1 MKRVFRFGQR
11 VSGCLSLRP
20 VGRFWRSFWTS
31 VCERSPNL
39 CRRLEAIRKTIF
51 RYDPEALEAQIA
63 ALCLGAAVWM
73 VAKNLRV
80 SGTAS
85 VAHLLMSLLPWWFW
99 VTLFAGMGLSHISA
113 LALNHLQWRAM
124 SAIAG
129 VLAWSFVAVLMML
142 DGIIGPGTTLFPVIA
157 ASEAWVYLRLTTCC
171 FATDSLAKSPDET
184 DVTIKGEPN
193 GSFKTSVR

>member
-1 MKRVFRFGQR
+1 MNFGPRFNLC
-11 VSGCLSLRP
+11 SF
-20 VGRFWRSFWTS
+20 GRFSRPARHFWRGFWTS

-39 CRRLEAIRKTIF
+39 CRWLEAVRKATF

-63 ALCLGAAVWM
+63 ALSLGAAVWM
-73 VAKNLRV
+73 VAKTLRV

-99 VTLFAGMGLSHISA
+99 VTLFAGMGASHVAA
-113 LALNHLQWRAM
+113 LAANHLQWRAM

-142 DGIIGPGTTLFPVIA
+142 DGIVGPGTALFPVIA
-157 ASEAWVYLRLTTCC
+157 VSEAWVYLRLTTCC
-171 FATDSLAKSPDET
+171 FATDSLSKSPTET
-184 DVTIKGEPN
+184 DTAIGEKQQ
-193 GSFKTSVR
+193 GSFETNVR